1 MVYTKYI
8 HNLGLKFI
16 IQLIWLEITIDNNL
30 LSMDDLAD
38 VFEQLE
44 SIPDKEVPLTE
55 EEIASQRR
63 YDEII
68 KKHKEGQV

>member
-1 MVYTKYI
+1 M
-8 HNLGLKFI
+8 
-16 IQLIWLEITIDNNL
+16 DNNF
-30 LSMDDLAD
+30 LSMDHLAD

-63 YDEII
+63 YEEII

>member
-16 IQLIWLEITIDNNL
+16 IQLIWLEITMDNNL